1 MYGWPDVE
9 GRSRPALSHGSA
21 RRWPRSFSDHVKV
34 VATSDFVPYPGPAE
48 HLARM
53 GLPAL
58 ALLLT
63 GGLLHTQE
71 GAARL
76 GEVPQPSSSAP
87 FLQASPSA
95 RSFQLDYE
103 HNCFRKDGSPFRY
116 ISGSIH
122 YARVPRPAWRDRLLK
137 MYMSGLN
144 TVQVYVPW
152 NYHEMLPGVYDF
164 TGNRDVEAFLDLTA
178 ELGLLV
184 ILRPGPYICAEW
196 EMGGL
201 PAWLLWKPDI
211 VLRTSN
217 PGEAQHR
224 ALATMWAGMDAATSP
239 CPASAPPAY
248 LAAVDSWLHVLL
260 PKIKPR
266 LYQQGG
272 NIISVQ
278 VENEYGS
285 YYACDYGYLR
295 HLLGS
300 FRALLGSEVLLF
312 TTDSTGAEELR
323 CGTLQGLYAT
333 VDFGPG
339 VPMGEEE
346 EEEREDM
353 VPSLSCSNLPL
364 STSTGSNVTEAFG
377 AQRHVEPK
385 GPLVNSEY
393 YTGWLDYWGEAHA
406 STSAA
411 WVARGL
417 EDMLQLGA
425 SINMQV
431 VSWQTALPPREWASP
446 LAFIPQGSGQQ
457 ELWVLQGRGSAWYMF
472 HGGTNFAYWSGAD
485 YKDQYKPV
493 TTSYDYDAPLSEAG
507 DPTEKL
513 FAIRTVISKPLPVGP
528 MPPATPKYAYGS
540 VALQKVSAYR
550 EGCTAPAWHCSTDQ
564 HSSLSLQYADLLDV
578 LDVLCPSGPIQSQ
591 FPLTFEALKQ
601 AYGFMVYRTELP
613 WDVPDP
619 ATLGAPPHSICDR
632 GYVMLQ
638 KEYQGTL
645 ERDGQTTL
653 HVMGRAGDILDLLL
667 ENMGRISFGANTSD
681 FKGLLGNLSLNSRPL
696 SNWLIYPLAIDTA
709 VQHGWPQAALP
720 KSSSGGRVGPA
731 FYTGTFETPGIAW
744 DTFVKFP
751 GWSKGL
757 LWINGF
763 NLGRYWTRRG
773 PQQTLFVPGSVLH
786 VGRPNNI
793 TVLEL
798 EEAPPTPLLLFL
810 DQPLYNRTLGCS
822 TT

>member
-1 MYGWPDVE
+1 
-9 GRSRPALSHGSA
+9 
-21 RRWPRSFSDHVKV
+21 
-34 VATSDFVPYPGPAE
+34 
-48 HLARM
+48 
-53 GLPAL
+53 
-58 ALLLT
+58 
-63 GGLLHTQE
+63 
-71 GAARL
+71 AA
-76 GEVPQPSSSAP
+76 
-87 FLQASPSA
+87 PSA
-95 RSFQLDYE
+95 RSFRLDYE
-103 HNCFRKDGSPFRY
+103 HNCFLKDGVPFRY

-137 MYMSGLN
+137 MYMSGLSA
-144 TVQVYVPW
+144 VQVYIPW
-152 NYHEMLPGVYDF
+152 NYHETLPGVYDF

-211 VLRTSN
+211 ILRTS
-217 PGEAQHR
+217 
-224 ALATMWAGMDAATSP
+224 D
-239 CPASAPPAY
+239 PAY

-266 LYQQGG
+266 LYQHGG

-285 YYACDYGYLR
+285 YYACDHGYLR

-312 TTDSTGAEELR
+312 TTDSTQAEELR

-339 VPMGEEE
+339 
-346 EEEREDM
+346 
-353 VPSLSCSNLPL
+353 
-364 STSTGSNVTEAFG
+364 SNVTEAFG
-377 AQRHVEPK
+377 AQRRVEPK

-406 STSAA
+406 RTSAA

-425 SINMQV
+425 SINMQRLFLQLTSL
-431 VSWQTALPPREWASP
+431 SWP
-446 LAFIPQGSGQQ
+446 
-457 ELWVLQGRGSAWYMF
+457 
-472 HGGTNFAYWSGAD
+472 GAD

-513 FAIRTVISKPLPVGP
+513 FAIRTVISKFQPLPVGP
-528 MPPATPKYAYGS
+528 MPPASPKYAYGW
-540 VALQKVSAYR
+540 VALRKVSACP
-550 EGCTAPAWHCSTDQ
+550 EGCTAPAQHCSTCQ
-564 HSSLSLQYADLLDV
+564 HPFLSWQYADLLDV

-601 AYGFMVYRTELP
+601 AHGFVVYHTRLP
-613 WDVPDP
+613 WDIPDP
-619 ATLGAPPHSICDR
+619 ATLAAPPHSICDR

-638 KEYQGTL
+638 KKYQGTL
-645 ERDGQTTL
+645 DRDGQTTL
-653 HVMGRAGDILDLLL
+653 NVTGRAGDTLDMLL

-681 FKGLLGNLSLNSRPL
+681 FKGLLGNLSLNSKPL

-709 VQHGWPQAALP
+709 VQQGWPHAALP
-720 KSSSGGRVGPA
+720 ESSSGGRVGPA
-731 FYTGTFETPGIAW
+731 FYTGTFETPGFAW

-798 EEAPPTPLLLFL
+798 EGAPPTPLLLFL
-810 DQPLYNRTLGCS
+810 DRPLYNRTLGRS
-822 TT
+822 TLATK

>member
-1 MYGWPDVE
+1 M
-9 GRSRPALSHGSA
+9 A
-21 RRWPRSFSDHVKV
+21 
-34 VATSDFVPYPGPAE
+34 
-48 HLARM
+48 
-53 GLPAL
+53 LPAL
-58 ALLLT
+58 GLLLAA
-63 GGLLHTQE
+63 GLLHT
-71 GAARL
+71 
-76 GEVPQPSSSAP
+76 
-87 FLQASPSA
+87 QASPSA

-103 HNCFRKDGSPFRY
+103 HNCFLKDGAPFRY

-137 MYMSGLN
+137 MYMSGLSA
-144 TVQVYVPW
+144 VQVYVPW
-152 NYHEMLPGVYDF
+152 NYHETLPGVYDF

-211 VLRTSN
+211 ILRTSN
-217 PGEAQHR
+217 
-224 ALATMWAGMDAATSP
+224 
-239 CPASAPPAY
+239 PAY

-266 LYQQGG
+266 LYHQGG

-285 YYACDYGYLR
+285 YYACDHGYLR

-312 TTDSTGAEELR
+312 TTDSTGAQELR

-339 VPMGEEE
+339 
-346 EEEREDM
+346 
-353 VPSLSCSNLPL
+353 
-364 STSTGSNVTEAFG
+364 SNVTEAFG
-377 AQRHVEPK
+377 AQRRVEPR

-425 SINMQV
+425 SINM
-431 VSWQTALPPREWASP
+431 
-446 LAFIPQGSGQQ
+446 
-457 ELWVLQGRGSAWYMF
+457 YMF

-485 YKDQYKPV
+485 YKGQYKPV

-513 FAIRTVISKPLPVGP
+513 FAIRTVISKFQPLPVGP
-528 MPPATPKYAYGS
+528 MPPATPKYAYGW
-540 VALQKVSAYR
+540 VALRKVSAHPDGR
-550 EGCTAPAWHCSTDQ
+550 TAPAWRCSPAQ
-564 HSSLSLQYADLLDV
+564 HPSLSLKYADLLDV

-601 AYGFMVYRTELP
+601 VHGFVVYHTQLP

-653 HVMGRAGDILDLLL
+653 HVTGRAGDSLDILM

-709 VQHGWPQAALP
+709 VQQGWPHTALP

-763 NLGRYWTRRG
+763 NLGRFWSCRG

-786 VGRPNNI
+786 AGRPNNI

-798 EEAPPTPLLLFL
+798 EGAPPTPLLLFL

-822 TT
+822 TMAME

>member
-1 MYGWPDVE
+1 MGFAGADAQPARRGGSEPPTPFPW
-9 GRSRPALSHGSA
+9 SRPSCSSCLHLGTGRRKRSALTKILLGSH
-21 RRWPRSFSDHVKV
+21 D
-34 VATSDFVPYPGPAE
+34 
-48 HLARM
+48 
-53 GLPAL
+53 
-58 ALLLT
+58 
-63 GGLLHTQE
+63 GGGH
-71 GAARL
+71 
-76 GEVPQPSSSAP
+76 
-87 FLQASPSA
+87 ASPSA

-103 HNCFRKDGSPFRY
+103 HNCFRKDGAPFRY

-137 MYMSGLN
+137 MYLSGLS

-152 NYHEMLPGVYDF
+152 NYHETLPGVYDF

-196 EMGGL
+196 EMAGCR
-201 PAWLLWKPDI
+201 PAG
-211 VLRTSN
+211 V
-217 PGEAQHR
+217 
-224 ALATMWAGMDAATSP
+224 DAAASP
-239 CPASAPPAY
+239 CPASVPPAY

-260 PKIKPR
+260 PKIRPR

-312 TTDSTGAEELR
+312 TTDSAGAQELR

-339 VPMGEEE
+339 
-346 EEEREDM
+346 
-353 VPSLSCSNLPL
+353 
-364 STSTGSNVTEAFG
+364 SNVTEAFG
-377 AQRHVEPK
+377 ALRRVEPK

-425 SINMQV
+425 SINM
-431 VSWQTALPPREWASP
+431 
-446 LAFIPQGSGQQ
+446 
-457 ELWVLQGRGSAWYMF
+457 YMF

-513 FAIRTVISKPLPVGP
+513 FAIRTVISKFQPLPVGP
-528 MPPATPKYAYGS
+528 MPPATPKYAYGW
-540 VALQKVSAYR
+540 VALRK
-550 EGCTAPAWHCSTDQ
+550 
-564 HSSLSLQYADLLDV
+564 YADLLDV

-601 AYGFMVYRTELP
+601 AYGFMVYHTQLP

-653 HVMGRAGDILDLLL
+653 HVTGRGGDTLDILL

-696 SNWLIYPLAIDTA
+696 SNWQIYPLAIDTA
-709 VQHGWPQAALP
+709 VQQGWPQAALP
-720 KSSSGGRVGPA
+720 KSSSAGRVGPA

-763 NLGRYWTRRG
+763 NLGRYWSRRG

-798 EEAPPTPLLLFL
+798 EEAPPSPLLLFL
-810 DQPLYNRTLGCS
+810 DQPLYNRTLGRS
-822 TT
+822 TMATE

>member
-1 MYGWPDVE
+1 MVP
-9 GRSRPALSHGSA
+9 PQLSCCSSCLHLESGASSA
-21 RRWPRSFSDHVKV
+21 ERWPRSFSDHVMV
-34 VATSDFVPYPGPAE
+34 VSTSTFVPCPGPAE
-48 HLARM
+48 HSARM

-58 ALLLT
+58 ALLLAV
-63 GGLLHTQE
+63 GLQHT
-71 GAARL
+71 
-76 GEVPQPSSSAP
+76 
-87 FLQASPSA
+87 QASPSA
-95 RSFQLDYE
+95 RSFQLDYK
-103 HNCFRKDGSPFRY
+103 HNCFRKDGVPFRY

-137 MYMSGLN
+137 MYMSGLSA
-144 TVQVYVPW
+144 VQVYVPW

-164 TGNRDVEAFLDLTA
+164 AGNRDVEAFLDLTA

-201 PAWLLWKPDI
+201 PAWLLWKPNI
-211 VLRTSN
+211 ILRSS
-217 PGEAQHR
+217 
-224 ALATMWAGMDAATSP
+224 D
-239 CPASAPPAY
+239 PAY

-266 LYQQGG
+266 LYQHGG

-333 VDFGPG
+333 IDFGP
-339 VPMGEEE
+339 
-346 EEEREDM
+346 
-353 VPSLSCSNLPL
+353 
-364 STSTGSNVTEAFG
+364 GSNVTEAFD
-377 AQRHVEPK
+377 AQRRVEPK

-406 STSAA
+406 SISTA
-411 WVARGL
+411 WVAQGL

-425 SINMQV
+425 SINM
-431 VSWQTALPPREWASP
+431 
-446 LAFIPQGSGQQ
+446 
-457 ELWVLQGRGSAWYMF
+457 YMF

-513 FAIRTVISKPLPVGP
+513 FAIRTVISKFQPLPVGP
-528 MPPATPKYAYGS
+528 MPPATPKYAYGR
-540 VALQKVSAYR
+540 VALQK
-550 EGCTAPAWHCSTDQ
+550 
-564 HSSLSLQYADLLDV
+564 YADLLDV

-591 FPLTFEALKQ
+591 FPLTFEAIKQ
-601 AYGFMVYRTELP
+601 AHGFVVYHTQLP
-613 WDVPDP
+613 RDIPDP
-619 ATLGAPPHSICDR
+619 AILAAPPHSICDR

-645 ERDGQTTL
+645 ERDRQITL
-653 HVMGRAGDILDLLL
+653 SVTGRAGDTLDVLL
-667 ENMGRISFGANTSD
+667 ENMGRISFGANVSD
-681 FKGLLGNLSLNSRPL
+681 FKGLLENISLDSDPL

-709 VQHGWPQAALP
+709 VQQGWPQAAMP
-720 KSSSGGRVGPA
+720 KSSSRGRAGPA

-751 GWSKGL
+751 GWSKGQ

-763 NLGRYWTRRG
+763 NLGRYWTSRG

-786 VGRPNNI
+786 VGCSNNI

-798 EEAPPTPLLLFL
+798 EGAPLTPLLLFL
-810 DQPLYNRTLGCS
+810 DQPLFNRTLGHS
-822 TT
+822 TLATE

>member
-1 MYGWPDVE
+1 M
-9 GRSRPALSHGSA
+9 
-21 RRWPRSFSDHVKV
+21 V
-34 VATSDFVPYPGPAE
+34 VSTSPFVPYPGLAE
-48 HLARM
+48 LPARM

-58 ALLLT
+58 ALLLAS
-63 GGLLHTQE
+63 GLLHTQ
-71 GAARL
+71 A
-76 GEVPQPSSSAP
+76 SSP
-87 FLQASPSA
+87 A

-103 HNCFRKDGSPFRY
+103 ENCFRKDGAPFRY

-137 MYMSGLN
+137 MYMSGLSA
-144 TVQVYVPW
+144 VQVYVPW
-152 NYHEMLPGVYDF
+152 NYHEPLPGVYDF
-164 TGNRDVEAFLDLTA
+164 AGDRDVEAFLDLTA

-211 VLRTSN
+211 VLRSSD
-217 PGEAQHR
+217 P
-224 ALATMWAGMDAATSP
+224 D
-239 CPASAPPAY
+239 Y

-266 LYQQGG
+266 LYQHGG

-312 TTDSTGAEELR
+312 TTDSIQAEELR

-333 VDFGPG
+333 IDFGP
-339 VPMGEEE
+339 
-346 EEEREDM
+346 D
-353 VPSLSCSNLPL
+353 
-364 STSTGSNVTEAFG
+364 SNVTEAFG
-377 AQRHVEPK
+377 AQRRVEPR

-406 STSAA
+406 STSSAS
-411 WVARGL
+411 VARGL

-425 SINMQV
+425 NVNM
-431 VSWQTALPPREWASP
+431 AWAG
-446 LAFIPQGSGQQ
+446 LGLWLQQGGSGAWRAPTGSVEVVT
-457 ELWVLQGRGSAWYMF
+457 ELFGVSCRYMF
-472 HGGTNFAYWSGAD
+472 HGGTNFVYWSGAD
-485 YKDQYKPV
+485 FKDQYKPV

-513 FAIRTVISKPLPVGP
+513 FAIRTVISKFQSLPVGP
-528 MPPATPKYAYGS
+528 MPPATLKYAYGW
-540 VALQKVSAYR
+540 VALRK
-550 EGCTAPAWHCSTDQ
+550 
-564 HSSLSLQYADLLDV
+564 YADLLDL

-591 FPLTFEALKQ
+591 FPLTFEAIKQ
-601 AYGFMVYRTELP
+601 AHGFVLYRTQLP
-613 WDVPDP
+613 WDVLDP
-619 ATLGAPPHSICDR
+619 AVLGTPPHHVCDR

-638 KEYQGTL
+638 KEYRGTL

-653 HVMGRAGDILDLLL
+653 CVTGRAGETLDVLL
-667 ENMGRISFGANTSD
+667 ENMGRISFGANVSD
-681 FKGLLGNLSLNSRPL
+681 FKGFLGNLSLDSSPL

-709 VQHGWPQAALP
+709 VQQGWPHTAPPQ
-720 KSSSGGRVGPA
+720 SSSGGRAGPA

-751 GWSKGL
+751 GWSKGQ

-763 NLGRYWTRRG
+763 NLGRYWPRRG

-798 EEAPPTPLLLFL
+798 EGAPSTPLLLFL
-810 DQPLYNRTLGCS
+810 DRPLFNRTLSHG
-822 TT
+822 TAATE

>member
-1 MYGWPDVE
+1 M
-9 GRSRPALSHGSA
+9 
-21 RRWPRSFSDHVKV
+21 V
-34 VATSDFVPYPGPAE
+34 VATSSFVPYPGPAE
-48 HLARM
+48 RLARK
-53 GLPAL
+53 GLQAL
-58 ALLLT
+58 ALLLAA
-63 GGLLHTQE
+63 GLLHT
-71 GAARL
+71 
-76 GEVPQPSSSAP
+76 
-87 FLQASPSA
+87 QASPSA

-103 HNCFRKDGSPFRY
+103 HNCFRKDGAPFRY

-137 MYMSGLN
+137 MYLSGLS

-152 NYHEMLPGVYDF
+152 NYHETLPGVYDF

-196 EMGGL
+196 EMAGCR
-201 PAWLLWKPDI
+201 PAG
-211 VLRTSN
+211 V
-217 PGEAQHR
+217 
-224 ALATMWAGMDAATSP
+224 DAAASP
-239 CPASAPPAY
+239 CPASVPPAY

-260 PKIKPR
+260 PKIRPR

-312 TTDSTGAEELR
+312 TTDSAGAQELR

-339 VPMGEEE
+339 
-346 EEEREDM
+346 
-353 VPSLSCSNLPL
+353 
-364 STSTGSNVTEAFG
+364 SNVTEAFG
-377 AQRHVEPK
+377 ALRRVEPK

-425 SINMQV
+425 SINM
-431 VSWQTALPPREWASP
+431 
-446 LAFIPQGSGQQ
+446 
-457 ELWVLQGRGSAWYMF
+457 YMF

-513 FAIRTVISKPLPVGP
+513 FAIRTVISKFQPLPVGP
-528 MPPATPKYAYGS
+528 MPPATPKYAYGW
-540 VALQKVSAYR
+540 VALRK
-550 EGCTAPAWHCSTDQ
+550 
-564 HSSLSLQYADLLDV
+564 YADLLDV

-601 AYGFMVYRTELP
+601 AYGFMVYHTQLP

-653 HVMGRAGDILDLLL
+653 HVTGRGGDTLDILL

-696 SNWLIYPLAIDTA
+696 SNWQIYPLAIDTA
-709 VQHGWPQAALP
+709 VQQGWPQAALP
-720 KSSSGGRVGPA
+720 KSSSAGRVGPA

-763 NLGRYWTRRG
+763 NLGRYWSRRG

-798 EEAPPTPLLLFL
+798 EEAPPSPLLLFL
-810 DQPLYNRTLGCS
+810 DQPLYNRTLGRS
-822 TT
+822 TMATDSGCRKEDSWS

>member
-1 MYGWPDVE
+1 
-9 GRSRPALSHGSA
+9 
-21 RRWPRSFSDHVKV
+21 
-34 VATSDFVPYPGPAE
+34 
-48 HLARM
+48 M

-58 ALLLT
+58 ALLLA
-63 GGLLHTQE
+63 GGLLHT
-71 GAARL
+71 
-76 GEVPQPSSSAP
+76 
-87 FLQASPSA
+87 QASPSA

-103 HNCFRKDGSPFRY
+103 HNCFRKDGASFRY

-122 YARVPRPAWRDRLLK
+122 YARVPRSAWRDRLLK
-137 MYMSGLN
+137 MYMSGLS

-152 NYHEMLPGVYDF
+152 NYHETLPGVYDF

-217 PGEAQHR
+217 P
-224 ALATMWAGMDAATSP
+224 
-239 CPASAPPAY
+239 AY
-248 LAAVDSWLHVLL
+248 LAAVDSWLHILL

-300 FRALLGSEVLLF
+300 FRAVLGSEVLLF

-323 CGTLQGLYAT
+323 CGTLQGFYAT

-339 VPMGEEE
+339 
-346 EEEREDM
+346 
-353 VPSLSCSNLPL
+353 
-364 STSTGSNVTEAFG
+364 SNVTEAFD
-377 AQRHVEPK
+377 AQRRVEPK

-411 WVARGL
+411 DQASRERGCWREGAVYGEPL
-417 EDMLQLGA
+417 LG
-425 SINMQV
+425 
-431 VSWQTALPPREWASP
+431 L
-446 LAFIPQGSGQQ
+446 FSG
-457 ELWVLQGRGSAWYMF
+457 VYHRYMF

-540 VALQKVSAYR
+540 VALQK
-550 EGCTAPAWHCSTDQ
+550 
-564 HSSLSLQYADLLDV
+564 YADLLDV

-601 AYGFMVYRTELP
+601 AYGFMVYHTQLP

-619 ATLGAPPHSICDR
+619 ATLDAPPHSICDR

-653 HVMGRAGDILDLLL
+653 HVMGRAGDTLDILL

-696 SNWLIYPLAIDTA
+696 SNWLIYPLAIDAA
-709 VQHGWPQAALP
+709 VQQGWPQAALP
-720 KSSSGGRVGPA
+720 KSSTGGRVGPA

-786 VGRPNNI
+786 VGHPNNI

-810 DQPLYNRTLGCS
+810 DQPLYNRTFGFS
-822 TT
+822 TTTTE

>member
-1 MYGWPDVE
+1 MRLLVPPRVSPTTPGGTGNWWCAACTPGWVGFE
-9 GRSRPALSHGSA
+9 GGDAQLGQAWGA
-21 RRWPRSFSDHVKV
+21 RAAHPPIPRSFPAALLFQLPALRTWRKRLALADKDHVMV
-34 VATSDFVPYPGPAE
+34 VATSPFVPHPGPTE
-48 HLARM
+48 HPVTM

-58 ALLLT
+58 AFLLVA
-63 GGLLHTQE
+63 GVLHTQ
-71 GAARL
+71 
-76 GEVPQPSSSAP
+76 
-87 FLQASPSA
+87 ASPLA

-103 HNCFRKDGSPFRY
+103 EDCFRKDGAPFRY

-122 YARVPRPAWRDRLLK
+122 YARVPRLAWRDRLLK
-137 MYMSGLN
+137 MYMSGLSA
-144 TVQVYVPW
+144 VQVYVPW
-152 NYHEMLPGVYDF
+152 NYHEPLPGLYDF
-164 TGNRDVEAFLDLTA
+164 AGDRDVEAFLDLTA

-211 VLRTSN
+211 VLRSS
-217 PGEAQHR
+217 
-224 ALATMWAGMDAATSP
+224 D
-239 CPASAPPAY
+239 PAY

-266 LYQQGG
+266 LYHHGG

-285 YYACDYGYLR
+285 YYACDHGYLQ

-300 FRALLGSEVLLF
+300 FRALLGSEVVLF
-312 TTDSTGAEELR
+312 TTDSTRAEELR

-333 VDFGPG
+333 IDFGP
-339 VPMGEEE
+339 
-346 EEEREDM
+346 
-353 VPSLSCSNLPL
+353 
-364 STSTGSNVTEAFG
+364 GSNVTEAFG
-377 AQRHVEPK
+377 AQRQVEPK

-406 STSAA
+406 STSSAQ
-411 WVARGL
+411 VAQGL

-425 SINMQV
+425 SVNM
-431 VSWQTALPPREWASP
+431 
-446 LAFIPQGSGQQ
+446 
-457 ELWVLQGRGSAWYMF
+457 YMF

-485 YKDQYKPV
+485 FKDQYKPV

-513 FAIRTVISKPLPVGP
+513 FAIRTIISKFQPLPVGP
-528 MPPATPKYAYGS
+528 MPPATPKYAYGW
-540 VALQKVSAYR
+540 VALRK
-550 EGCTAPAWHCSTDQ
+550 
-564 HSSLSLQYADLLDV
+564 YANLLDV

-591 FPLTFEALKQ
+591 FPLTFEAIKQ
-601 AYGFMVYRTELP
+601 AHGFVVYRTQLP
-613 WDVPDP
+613 RDVLDP
-619 ATLGAPPHSICDR
+619 ATLEAHPHSVCDR

-638 KEYQGTL
+638 K
-645 ERDGQTTL
+645 
-653 HVMGRAGDILDLLL
+653 
-667 ENMGRISFGANTSD
+667 
-681 FKGLLGNLSLNSRPL
+681 GLLGNLSLDSSPL

-709 VQHGWPQAALP
+709 IWEGWPHAALP
-720 KSSSGGRVGPA
+720 KSSWGGRAGPA

-751 GWSKGL
+751 GWSKGQ

-763 NLGRYWTRRG
+763 NLGRYWPRCG

-798 EEAPPTPLLLFL
+798 EGAPATPLLLFL
-810 DQPLYNRTLGCS
+810 DRPLFNRTLSCS
-822 TT
+822 TMATE

>member
-1 MYGWPDVE
+1 A
-9 GRSRPALSHGSA
+9 S
-21 RRWPRSFSDHVKV
+21 
-34 VATSDFVPYPGPAE
+34 
-48 HLARM
+48 M

-58 ALLLT
+58 ALLLAA
-63 GGLLHTQE
+63 GLLHT
-71 GAARL
+71 
-76 GEVPQPSSSAP
+76 
-87 FLQASPSA
+87 QASPSA

-103 HNCFRKDGSPFRY
+103 HNCFRKDGAPFRY

-122 YARVPRPAWRDRLLK
+122 YSRVPRPAWRDRLLK
-137 MYMSGLN
+137 MYMSGLS
-144 TVQVYVPW
+144 TVQVYIPW
-152 NYHEMLPGVYDF
+152 NYHEALPGVYDF
-164 TGNRDVEAFLDLTA
+164 SGNRDVEAFLDLTA

-211 VLRTSN
+211 ILRTS
-217 PGEAQHR
+217 
-224 ALATMWAGMDAATSP
+224 S
-239 CPASAPPAY
+239 PAY
-248 LAAVDSWLHVLL
+248 LEAVDSWLHVLL

-266 LYQQGG
+266 LYHQGG

-300 FRALLGSEVLLF
+300 FRVLLGSEVLLF
-312 TTDSTGAEELR
+312 TTDSTRAEELR

-339 VPMGEEE
+339 
-346 EEEREDM
+346 
-353 VPSLSCSNLPL
+353 
-364 STSTGSNVTEAFG
+364 SNVTEAFG
-377 AQRHVEPK
+377 AQRRVEPK

-411 WVARGL
+411 WVAWGL

-431 VSWQTALPPREWASP
+431 VSWQRAQPPGE
-446 LAFIPQGSGQQ
+446 
-457 ELWVLQGRGSAWYMF
+457 YMF

-485 YKDQYKPV
+485 YKGQYKPV

-513 FAIRTVISKPLPVGP
+513 FAIRTVISKFQPVPAGP
-528 MPPATPKYAYGS
+528 MPPATPKYAYGW
-540 VALQKVSAYR
+540 VALRK
-550 EGCTAPAWHCSTDQ
+550 
-564 HSSLSLQYADLLDV
+564 YADLLDV

-601 AYGFMVYRTELP
+601 VHGFVVYHTQLP

-653 HVMGRAGDILDLLL
+653 HVTGRAGDTLDILM

-696 SNWLIYPLAIDTA
+696 SNWLIYPLTIDTA
-709 VQHGWPQAALP
+709 IQHGWPHTALP

-731 FYTGTFETPGIAW
+731 FYTGTFVTPGIAW

-763 NLGRYWTRRG
+763 NLGRYWTCRG

-786 VGRPNNI
+786 AGRPNNI

-798 EEAPPTPLLLFL
+798 EGAPPTPLLHFL
-810 DQPLYNRTLGCS
+810 DGPLYNRTL
-822 TT
+822 

>member
-1 MYGWPDVE
+1 MRLA
-9 GRSRPALSHGSA
+9 GRGGPEPPTPFPWSRPGCSSCP
-21 RRWPRSFSDHVKV
+21 RWPRAFPDHVMV
-34 VATSDFVPYPGPAE
+34 VATSSPVPHPGPAE
-48 HLARM
+48 RPAGM
-53 GLPAL
+53 ALPAL
-58 ALLLT
+58 ALLLAA
-63 GGLLHTQE
+63 GLLPT
-71 GAARL
+71 
-76 GEVPQPSSSAP
+76 
-87 FLQASPSA
+87 QASPLA

-103 HNCFRKDGSPFRY
+103 HNCFRKDGAPFRY

-137 MYMSGLN
+137 MYMSGLS

-152 NYHEMLPGVYDF
+152 NYHETLPGVYDF

-211 VLRTSN
+211 ILRTSD
-217 PGEAQHR
+217 PV
-224 ALATMWAGMDAATSP
+224 
-239 CPASAPPAY
+239 Y

-266 LYQQGG
+266 LYHQGG

-285 YYACDYGYLR
+285 YYACDSGYLR

-312 TTDSTGAEELR
+312 TTDSTRAEELR

-339 VPMGEEE
+339 
-346 EEEREDM
+346 
-353 VPSLSCSNLPL
+353 
-364 STSTGSNVTEAFG
+364 SNVTEAFG
-377 AQRHVEPK
+377 AQRRVEPK

-417 EDMLQLGA
+417 EDMLQMGA
-425 SINMQV
+425 SINM
-431 VSWQTALPPREWASP
+431 
-446 LAFIPQGSGQQ
+446 
-457 ELWVLQGRGSAWYMF
+457 YMF

-513 FAIRTVISKPLPVGP
+513 FAIRTVISKFQPLPVGP
-528 MPPATPKYAYGS
+528 MPPATPKYAYGW
-540 VALQKVSAYR
+540 VALRK
-550 EGCTAPAWHCSTDQ
+550 
-564 HSSLSLQYADLLDV
+564 YADLLDV

-591 FPLTFEALKQ
+591 FPLTFESLKQ
-601 AYGFMVYRTELP
+601 VHGFVVYHTQLP

-619 ATLGAPPHSICDR
+619 ATLDAPPHSICDR

-645 ERDGQTTL
+645 ERDGQTPL
-653 HVMGRAGDILDLLL
+653 HITGRAGDTLDILV

-709 VQHGWPQAALP
+709 VQQGWPHAALP
-720 KSSSGGRVGPA
+720 KSSSEGQVGPA

-763 NLGRYWTRRG
+763 NLGRYWTCRG

-786 VGRPNNI
+786 AGRPNNI

-798 EEAPPTPLLLFL
+798 EGAPPAPLLLFL
-810 DQPLYNRTLGCS
+810 DRPLYNRTLGCS
-822 TT
+822 TTATE

>member
-1 MYGWPDVE
+1 E
-9 GRSRPALSHGSA
+9 A
-21 RRWPRSFSDHVKV
+21 
-34 VATSDFVPYPGPAE
+34 
-48 HLARM
+48 
-53 GLPAL
+53 
-58 ALLLT
+58 
-63 GGLLHTQE
+63 QE
-71 GAARL
+71 GAAGL
-76 GEVPQPSSSAP
+76 GEVLKASSSSLY
-87 FLQASPSA
+87 LQASPLT

-103 HNCFRKDGSPFRY
+103 HNCFRKDGAPFRY

-137 MYMSGLN
+137 MYMSGLS

-152 NYHEMLPGVYDF
+152 NYHETLPGVYDF

-211 VLRTSN
+211 ILRTS
-217 PGEAQHR
+217 
-224 ALATMWAGMDAATSP
+224 D
-239 CPASAPPAY
+239 PAY

-260 PKIKPR
+260 PKIKPH
-266 LYQQGG
+266 LYHQGG

-285 YYACDYGYLR
+285 YYACDSGYLR

-312 TTDSTGAEELR
+312 TTDSTRAEELR

-333 VDFGPG
+333 IDFGP
-339 VPMGEEE
+339 
-346 EEEREDM
+346 
-353 VPSLSCSNLPL
+353 
-364 STSTGSNVTEAFG
+364 GSNVTEAFG
-377 AQRHVEPK
+377 AQRRVEPK

-431 VSWQTALPPREWASP
+431 VSWQRAQPPGEWAS
-446 LAFIPQGSGQQ
+446 
-457 ELWVLQGRGSAWYMF
+457 R
-472 HGGTNFAYWSGAD
+472 AD
-485 YKDQYKPV
+485 YKGQYKPV

-513 FAIRTVISKPLPVGP
+513 LAIRTVISKFQPLPVGP
-528 MPPATPKYAYGS
+528 MPPATPKYAYGW
-540 VALQKVSAYR
+540 VALRKVSAYP
-550 EGCTAPAWHCSTDQ
+550 EGCTVPSWHCSTAQ
-564 HSSLSLQYADLLDV
+564 HPSLSLQYADLLDV

-601 AYGFMVYRTELP
+601 VHGFVLYHTQLP

-619 ATLGAPPHSICDR
+619 AMLGAPPHSICDR

-653 HVMGRAGDILDLLL
+653 HVTGRAGDTLDILM

-709 VQHGWPQAALP
+709 VQQGWSHAALP
-720 KSSSGGRVGPA
+720 KSSSEGQVGPA

-763 NLGRYWTRRG
+763 NLGRYWTCRG

-786 VGRPNNI
+786 AGRPNNI

-798 EEAPPTPLLLFL
+798 EGAPPTPLLLFL
-810 DQPLYNRTLGCS
+810 DRPLYNRTLGCS
-822 TT
+822 TTATE

>member
-1 MYGWPDVE
+1 
-9 GRSRPALSHGSA
+9 
-21 RRWPRSFSDHVKV
+21 
-34 VATSDFVPYPGPAE
+34 
-48 HLARM
+48 
-53 GLPAL
+53 
-58 ALLLT
+58 
-63 GGLLHTQE
+63 
-71 GAARL
+71 
-76 GEVPQPSSSAP
+76 
-87 FLQASPSA
+87 QASPSA

-103 HNCFRKDGSPFRY
+103 HNCFRKDGAPFRY

-137 MYMSGLN
+137 MYMSGLSA
-144 TVQVYVPW
+144 VQVYVPW
-152 NYHEMLPGVYDF
+152 NYHETLPGVYDF
-164 TGNRDVEAFLDLTA
+164 TGNRDVETFLDLTA

-201 PAWLLWKPDI
+201 PAWLLWKSDI
-211 VLRTSN
+211 TLRTS
-217 PGEAQHR
+217 
-224 ALATMWAGMDAATSP
+224 D
-239 CPASAPPAY
+239 PAY
-248 LAAVDSWLHVLL
+248 LAAVDSWLHILL
-260 PKIKPR
+260 PKIKPY
-266 LYQQGG
+266 LYQHGG

-285 YYACDYGYLR
+285 YYACDRGYLR

-312 TTDSTGAEELR
+312 TTDSTRAEELR

-339 VPMGEEE
+339 
-346 EEEREDM
+346 
-353 VPSLSCSNLPL
+353 
-364 STSTGSNVTEAFG
+364 SNVTEAFG
-377 AQRHVEPK
+377 AQRRVEPK

-417 EDMLQLGA
+417 EDMLQMGA

-431 VSWQTALPPREWASP
+431 VSWQRAQPAGE
-446 LAFIPQGSGQQ
+446 
-457 ELWVLQGRGSAWYMF
+457 YMF

-513 FAIRTVISKPLPVGP
+513 FAIRMVISKFQPLPVGP
-528 MPPATPKYAYGS
+528 MPPATPKYAYGR
-540 VALQKVSAYR
+540 VALRK
-550 EGCTAPAWHCSTDQ
+550 
-564 HSSLSLQYADLLDV
+564 YADLLDV

-601 AYGFMVYRTELP
+601 AHGFVVYHTQLP
-613 WDVPDP
+613 QDVLDP
-619 ATLGAPPHSICDR
+619 ATLAAPPHSICDR

-653 HVMGRAGDILDLLL
+653 RVTGRAGDSLDMLL

-696 SNWLIYPLAIDTA
+696 SNWLIYPLAIDTT
-709 VQHGWPQAALP
+709 VQQGWPHTALP
-720 KSSSGGRVGPA
+720 ASSSGGRVGPA

-763 NLGRYWTRRG
+763 NLGRYWTSRG

-786 VGRPNNI
+786 LGRPNNI

-810 DQPLYNRTLGCS
+810 DQPLYNRTLGPS
-822 TT
+822 T

>member
-1 MYGWPDVE
+1 
-9 GRSRPALSHGSA
+9 
-21 RRWPRSFSDHVKV
+21 
-34 VATSDFVPYPGPAE
+34 
-48 HLARM
+48 M

-58 ALLLT
+58 ALLLAA
-63 GGLLHTQE
+63 GLLHTQDSLAPTSGEGFSKNQPHHCLSQEAQE
-71 GAARL
+71 GAAGL
-76 GEVPQPSSSAP
+76 GEVLKASSSSLY
-87 FLQASPSA
+87 LQASPLA

-103 HNCFRKDGSPFRY
+103 HNCFRKDGAPFRY

-137 MYMSGLN
+137 MYMSGLS

-152 NYHEMLPGVYDF
+152 NYHETLPGVYDF

-211 VLRTSN
+211 ILRTSD
-217 PGEAQHR
+217 PV
-224 ALATMWAGMDAATSP
+224 
-239 CPASAPPAY
+239 Y

-266 LYQQGG
+266 LYHQGG
-272 NIISVQ
+272 NVISVQ

-285 YYACDYGYLR
+285 YYACDSGYLR

-312 TTDSTGAEELR
+312 TTDSTRAEELR

-339 VPMGEEE
+339 
-346 EEEREDM
+346 
-353 VPSLSCSNLPL
+353 
-364 STSTGSNVTEAFG
+364 SNVTEAFG
-377 AQRHVEPK
+377 AQRRVEPK

-425 SINMQV
+425 NINM
-431 VSWQTALPPREWASP
+431 
-446 LAFIPQGSGQQ
+446 
-457 ELWVLQGRGSAWYMF
+457 YMF

-485 YKDQYKPV
+485 YKGQYKPV

-528 MPPATPKYAYGS
+528 MPPATPKYAYGW
-540 VALQKVSAYR
+540 VALRK
-550 EGCTAPAWHCSTDQ
+550 H
-564 HSSLSLQYADLLDV
+564 ADLLDV

-601 AYGFMVYRTELP
+601 VHGFVLYHTQLP

-645 ERDGQTTL
+645 ERDGQTPL
-653 HVMGRAGDILDLLL
+653 HVTGRAGDTLDILM
-667 ENMGRISFGANTSD
+667 ENMGRISFGANASD

-709 VQHGWPQAALP
+709 VQQGWPHAALP
-720 KSSSGGRVGPA
+720 KSSSEGQVGPA

-763 NLGRYWTRRG
+763 NLGRYWTCRG

-786 VGRPNNI
+786 AGRPNNI

-798 EEAPPTPLLLFL
+798 EGAPPTPLLLFL
-810 DQPLYNRTLGCS
+810 DRPLYNRTLGCS
-822 TT
+822 TTATD

>member
-1 MYGWPDVE
+1 
-9 GRSRPALSHGSA
+9 
-21 RRWPRSFSDHVKV
+21 
-34 VATSDFVPYPGPAE
+34 
-48 HLARM
+48 M

-58 ALLLT
+58 GLLLAA
-63 GGLLHTQE
+63 GLLHT
-71 GAARL
+71 
-76 GEVPQPSSSAP
+76 
-87 FLQASPSA
+87 QASPSA

-103 HNCFRKDGSPFRY
+103 HNCFRKDGAPFRY

-122 YARVPRPAWRDRLLK
+122 YARIPRPAWRDRLLK
-137 MYMSGLN
+137 MYMSGLSA
-144 TVQVYVPW
+144 VQVYIPW
-152 NYHEMLPGVYDF
+152 NYHETLPGVYDF

-211 VLRTSN
+211 ILRTSN
-217 PGEAQHR
+217 
-224 ALATMWAGMDAATSP
+224 
-239 CPASAPPAY
+239 PAY

-266 LYQQGG
+266 LYHQGG

-285 YYACDYGYLR
+285 YYACDHGYLR

-312 TTDSTGAEELR
+312 TTDSTGAQELR

-339 VPMGEEE
+339 
-346 EEEREDM
+346 
-353 VPSLSCSNLPL
+353 
-364 STSTGSNVTEAFG
+364 SNVTEAFG
-377 AQRHVEPK
+377 AQRRVEPR

-425 SINMQV
+425 STNMQV
-431 VSWQTALPPREWASP
+431 VTRQRAQPP
-446 LAFIPQGSGQQ
+446 GQ
-457 ELWVLQGRGSAWYMF
+457 YMF

-485 YKDQYKPV
+485 YKGQYKPV

-513 FAIRTVISKPLPVGP
+513 FAIRTVISKFQPLPAGP
-528 MPPATPKYAYGS
+528 MPPATPKYAYGW
-540 VALQKVSAYR
+540 VALQK
-550 EGCTAPAWHCSTDQ
+550 
-564 HSSLSLQYADLLDV
+564 YADLLDV

-601 AYGFMVYRTELP
+601 VHGFVVYHTQLP

-619 ATLGAPPHSICDR
+619 AMLGAPPHSICDR

-653 HVMGRAGDILDLLL
+653 HVTGRAGDSLDILM

-696 SNWLIYPLAIDTA
+696 SNWLIYPLAIDTT
-709 VQHGWPQAALP
+709 VQQGWPHTALP

-763 NLGRYWTRRG
+763 NLGRYWSCRG

-786 VGRPNNI
+786 AGRPNNI

-798 EEAPPTPLLLFL
+798 EGAPPTPLLLFL
-810 DQPLYNRTLGCS
+810 DHPLYNRTLGCS
-822 TT
+822 TMATE

>member
-1 MYGWPDVE
+1 P
-9 GRSRPALSHGSA
+9 
-21 RRWPRSFSDHVKV
+21 
-34 VATSDFVPYPGPAE
+34 
-48 HLARM
+48 ARM
-53 GLPAL
+53 ALPAL
-58 ALLLT
+58 ALLLAAR
-63 GGLLHTQE
+63 LLHT
-71 GAARL
+71 
-76 GEVPQPSSSAP
+76 
-87 FLQASPSA
+87 QASPSA

-103 HNCFRKDGSPFRY
+103 HNCFRKDGAPFRY

-137 MYMSGLN
+137 MYMSGLSA
-144 TVQVYVPW
+144 VQVYVPW

-211 VLRTSN
+211 TLRTS
-217 PGEAQHR
+217 
-224 ALATMWAGMDAATSP
+224 D
-239 CPASAPPAY
+239 PAY
-248 LAAVDSWLHVLL
+248 LAAVDSWLHILL
-260 PKIKPR
+260 PKIKPH
-266 LYQQGG
+266 LYQHGG

-285 YYACDYGYLR
+285 YYACDHGYLQ

-300 FRALLGSEVLLF
+300 FRALLGSKVLLF
-312 TTDSTGAEELR
+312 TTDSTRAEELR

-339 VPMGEEE
+339 
-346 EEEREDM
+346 
-353 VPSLSCSNLPL
+353 
-364 STSTGSNVTEAFG
+364 SNVTEAFG
-377 AQRHVEPK
+377 AQRRVEPK

-431 VSWQTALPPREWASP
+431 FTSLPWP
-446 LAFIPQGSGQQ
+446 
-457 ELWVLQGRGSAWYMF
+457 
-472 HGGTNFAYWSGAD
+472 GAD

-513 FAIRTVISKPLPVGP
+513 FAIRKVISKFQPLPVGP
-528 MPPATPKYAYGS
+528 MPPATPKYAYGW
-540 VALQKVSAYR
+540 VALWKVSACP
-550 EGCTAPAWHCSTDQ
+550 ESCTGPAWHCSTGR
-564 HSSLSLQYADLLDV
+564 HPSLSWQYADLLDV

-601 AYGFMVYRTELP
+601 AHGFVVYHTQLP
-613 WDVPDP
+613 WDVPHP
-619 ATLGAPPHSICDR
+619 AMLAAPPHSICDR

-638 KEYQGTL
+638 KEYRGTL

-653 HVMGRAGDILDLLL
+653 QVTGRAGDTLDMLL

-709 VQHGWPQAALP
+709 VQQGWPHDALP
-720 KSSSGGRVGPA
+720 ESSSGGRVGPA

-786 VGRPNNI
+786 AGRPNNI

-798 EEAPPTPLLLFL
+798 EGAPPTPLLLFL
-810 DQPLYNRTLGCS
+810 DQPLFNRTRGRS
-822 TT
+822 T

>member
-1 MYGWPDVE
+1 MM
-9 GRSRPALSHGSA
+9 
-21 RRWPRSFSDHVKV
+21 V
-34 VATSDFVPYPGPAE
+34 VATSNFVPCPGPAE
-48 HLARM
+48 HLARK
-53 GLPAL
+53 GLQAL
-58 ALLLT
+58 ALLLAA
-63 GGLLHTQE
+63 GLLHT
-71 GAARL
+71 
-76 GEVPQPSSSAP
+76 
-87 FLQASPSA
+87 QASPSA

-103 HNCFRKDGSPFRY
+103 HNCFRKDGAPFRY

-137 MYMSGLN
+137 MYMSGLS

-152 NYHEMLPGVYDF
+152 NYHETLPGVYDF

-201 PAWLLWKPDI
+201 PAWLLWKPDMT
-211 VLRTSN
+211 LRTS
-217 PGEAQHR
+217 
-224 ALATMWAGMDAATSP
+224 D
-239 CPASAPPAY
+239 PAY
-248 LAAVDSWLHVLL
+248 LAAVDSWLHILL
-260 PKIKPR
+260 PKIRPR

-312 TTDSTGAEELR
+312 TTDSAGARELR

-333 VDFGPG
+333 IDFGP
-339 VPMGEEE
+339 
-346 EEEREDM
+346 
-353 VPSLSCSNLPL
+353 
-364 STSTGSNVTEAFG
+364 GSNVTEAFG
-377 AQRHVEPK
+377 ALRHVEPK

-425 SINMQV
+425 SVNMQV
-431 VSWQTALPPREWASP
+431 VSWQRALPPEVWASP

-457 ELWVLQGRGSAWYMF
+457 GLYMF

-513 FAIRTVISKPLPVGP
+513 FAIRTVISKFQPLPVGP
-528 MPPATPKYAYGS
+528 MPPATPKHAYGW
-540 VALQKVSAYR
+540 VALRK
-550 EGCTAPAWHCSTDQ
+550 
-564 HSSLSLQYADLLDV
+564 YADLLDV

-601 AYGFMVYRTELP
+601 AYGFMVYHTQLP

-645 ERDGQTTL
+645 ERDRQTTL
-653 HVMGRAGDILDLLL
+653 HVTGRAGDTLDILL

-709 VQHGWPQAALP
+709 VQRGWPQAALP

-773 PQQTLFVPGSVLH
+773 PQQTLFVPGLVLH
-786 VGRPNNI
+786 DGRPNNI

-822 TT
+822 TTATE

>member
-1 MYGWPDVE
+1 
-9 GRSRPALSHGSA
+9 
-21 RRWPRSFSDHVKV
+21 
-34 VATSDFVPYPGPAE
+34 
-48 HLARM
+48 
-53 GLPAL
+53 
-58 ALLLT
+58 
-63 GGLLHTQE
+63 
-71 GAARL
+71 
-76 GEVPQPSSSAP
+76 
-87 FLQASPSA
+87 

-103 HNCFRKDGSPFRY
+103 KDCFRKDGAPFRY

-137 MYMSGLN
+137 MYMSGLSA
-144 TVQVYVPW
+144 VQVYIPW
-152 NYHEMLPGVYDF
+152 NYHEPLPGVYDF
-164 TGNRDVEAFLDLTA
+164 AGDRDMEAFLDLTA

-196 EMGGL
+196 EMVSPSLAQRGEGCRAEL
-201 PAWLLWKPDI
+201 PSL
-211 VLRTSN
+211 
-217 PGEAQHR
+217 
-224 ALATMWAGMDAATSP
+224 
-239 CPASAPPAY
+239 PPAY

-266 LYQQGG
+266 LYQYGG

-285 YYACDYGYLR
+285 YYACDYEYLR
-295 HLLGS
+295 HLLSS

-312 TTDSTGAEELR
+312 TTDSTRAEELR

-339 VPMGEEE
+339 
-346 EEEREDM
+346 
-353 VPSLSCSNLPL
+353 
-364 STSTGSNVTEAFG
+364 SNVTEAFG
-377 AQRHVEPK
+377 AQRRVEPK

-406 STSAA
+406 STSSAR
-411 WVARGL
+411 VARGL

-425 SINMQV
+425 SVNMQV
-431 VSWQTALPPREWASP
+431 VS
-446 LAFIPQGSGQQ
+446 
-457 ELWVLQGRGSAWYMF
+457 WYMF

-485 YKDQYKPV
+485 FKDRYKPV

-513 FAIRTVISKPLPVGP
+513 FAIRTVISKFQPLPVGP
-528 MPPATPKYAYGS
+528 MPPATPKYAYGW
-540 VALQKVSAYR
+540 VTLRK
-550 EGCTAPAWHCSTDQ
+550 
-564 HSSLSLQYADLLDV
+564 YANLLDV
-578 LDVLCPSGPIQSQ
+578 LDVLCPSGPIWSQ
-591 FPLTFEALKQ
+591 FPLTFEAIKQ
-601 AYGFMVYRTELP
+601 AHGFVVYRTQLP
-613 WDVPDP
+613 RDILDP
-619 ATLGAPPHSICDR
+619 AMLHTAPHSICDR

-638 KEYQGTL
+638 QEYQGTL
-645 ERDGQTTL
+645 ERDGQMAL
-653 HVMGRAGDILDLLL
+653 HVTGRAGDTLDVLL
-667 ENMGRISFGANTSD
+667 ENMGRISFGANISD
-681 FKGLLGNLSLNSRPL
+681 FKGLLGNLSLDSSPL

-709 VQHGWPQAALP
+709 IRQGWPHTALLE
-720 KSSSGGRVGPA
+720 SSSGGRVGPA

-751 GWSKGL
+751 GWSKGQ

-763 NLGRYWTRRG
+763 NLGRYWPHRG

-798 EEAPPTPLLLFL
+798 EGAP
-810 DQPLYNRTLGCS
+810 
-822 TT
+822 

>member
-1 MYGWPDVE
+1 
-9 GRSRPALSHGSA
+9 
-21 RRWPRSFSDHVKV
+21 
-34 VATSDFVPYPGPAE
+34 
-48 HLARM
+48 M

-58 ALLLT
+58 GLLLAA
-63 GGLLHTQE
+63 GLLHT
-71 GAARL
+71 
-76 GEVPQPSSSAP
+76 
-87 FLQASPSA
+87 QASPSA
-95 RSFQLDYE
+95 RSFQLDYDY
-103 HNCFRKDGSPFRY
+103 NCFRKDGAPFRY

-137 MYMSGLN
+137 MYMSGLSA
-144 TVQVYVPW
+144 VQVYVPW
-152 NYHEMLPGVYDF
+152 NYHETLPGVYDF
-164 TGNRDVEAFLDLTA
+164 TGNRDLEAFLDLTA

-211 VLRTSN
+211 ILRTSN
-217 PGEAQHR
+217 
-224 ALATMWAGMDAATSP
+224 
-239 CPASAPPAY
+239 PAY

-266 LYQQGG
+266 LYNQGG

-312 TTDSTGAEELR
+312 TTDSTRAEELR

-339 VPMGEEE
+339 
-346 EEEREDM
+346 
-353 VPSLSCSNLPL
+353 L
-364 STSTGSNVTEAFG
+364 NVTEAFG
-377 AQRHVEPK
+377 AQRRVEPK

-411 WVARGL
+411 WVAERL

-431 VSWQTALPPREWASP
+431 VR
-446 LAFIPQGSGQQ
+446 
-457 ELWVLQGRGSAWYMF
+457 YMF

-485 YKDQYKPV
+485 YKGQYKPV

-513 FAIRTVISKPLPVGP
+513 FAIRTVISKFQPLPAGP
-528 MPPATPKYAYGS
+528 MPPATPKYAYGW
-540 VALQKVSAYR
+540 VALRK
-550 EGCTAPAWHCSTDQ
+550 
-564 HSSLSLQYADLLDV
+564 YANLLDV

-601 AYGFMVYRTELP
+601 VHGFVVYHTQLP

-653 HVMGRAGDILDLLL
+653 HVTGRAGDTLDIVM
-667 ENMGRISFGANTSD
+667 ENMGRISFGANVSD

-709 VQHGWPQAALP
+709 VQQGWPHGALP

-744 DTFVKFP
+744 DTFVKLP

-763 NLGRYWTRRG
+763 NLGRYWSCRG

-786 VGRPNNI
+786 AGCPNNI

-798 EEAPPTPLLLFL
+798 EGAPPTPLLLFL
-810 DQPLYNRTLGCS
+810 DRPLYNRTLGCS
-822 TT
+822 TMATE

>member
-1 MYGWPDVE
+1 M
-9 GRSRPALSHGSA
+9 ALI
-21 RRWPRSFSDHVKV
+21 
-34 VATSDFVPYPGPAE
+34 
-48 HLARM
+48 
-53 GLPAL
+53 
-58 ALLLT
+58 LLLAV
-63 GGLLHTQE
+63 GLLHTQ
-71 GAARL
+71 
-76 GEVPQPSSSAP
+76 
-87 FLQASPSA
+87 ASPPA

-103 HNCFRKDGSPFRY
+103 EDCFRKDGAPFRY

-144 TVQVYVPW
+144 AVQVYVPW
-152 NYHEMLPGVYDF
+152 NYHEPLPGVYDF
-164 TGNRDVEAFLDLTA
+164 AGDRDVEAFLDLTA

-211 VLRTSN
+211 VLRSS
-217 PGEAQHR
+217 
-224 ALATMWAGMDAATSP
+224 D
-239 CPASAPPAY
+239 PAY

-260 PKIKPR
+260 PKVKPR
-266 LYQQGG
+266 LYQNGG
-272 NIISVQ
+272 NIISVQPCRMHAGCRPLPCSQ

-285 YYACDYGYLR
+285 YYACDYEYLR

-300 FRALLGSEVLLF
+300 FRALLGSDVLLF
-312 TTDSTGAEELR
+312 TTDSTRVEELR

-333 VDFGPG
+333 IDFGP
-339 VPMGEEE
+339 
-346 EEEREDM
+346 D
-353 VPSLSCSNLPL
+353 
-364 STSTGSNVTEAFG
+364 SNVTEAFG
-377 AQRHVEPK
+377 AQRQVEPK

-406 STSAA
+406 STSSAQ
-411 WVARGL
+411 VARGL

-425 SINMQV
+425 SVNM
-431 VSWQTALPPREWASP
+431 
-446 LAFIPQGSGQQ
+446 
-457 ELWVLQGRGSAWYMF
+457 YMF

-485 YKDQYKPV
+485 FKDQYKPV

-513 FAIRTVISKPLPVGP
+513 FAIRTVISKFQPLPVGP
-528 MPPATPKYAYGS
+528 MPPATPKYTYGW
-540 VALQKVSAYR
+540 VALQK
-550 EGCTAPAWHCSTDQ
+550 
-564 HSSLSLQYADLLDV
+564 YADLLDV

-591 FPLTFEALKQ
+591 FPLTFEAIKQ
-601 AYGFMVYRTELP
+601 THGFVVYRTQLP
-613 WDVPDP
+613 WDVPDL

-638 KEYQGTL
+638 KEYRGTL

-653 HVMGRAGDILDLLL
+653 PVTGRAGDTLDVLL
-667 ENMGRISFGANTSD
+667 ENMGRISFGANVSD
-681 FKGLLGNLSLNSRPL
+681 FKGLLGNLSLDSSPL
-696 SNWLIYPLAIDTA
+696 SNWLIYPLAIDSA
-709 VQHGWPQAALP
+709 IQQGWPHTALP
-720 KSSSGGRVGPA
+720 KSSSSGKSGPA

-751 GWSKGL
+751 GWSKGQ

-763 NLGRYWTRRG
+763 NLGRYWPCRG

-798 EEAPPTPLLLFL
+798 EGAPPVPLLLFL
-810 DQPLYNRTLGCS
+810 DQPLFNKTLSCS
-822 TT
+822 TVAAE

>member
-1 MYGWPDVE
+1 
-9 GRSRPALSHGSA
+9 L
-21 RRWPRSFSDHVKV
+21 
-34 VATSDFVPYPGPAE
+34 AT
-48 HLARM
+48 M

-58 ALLLT
+58 ALLLAA
-63 GGLLHTQE
+63 GLLHT
-71 GAARL
+71 
-76 GEVPQPSSSAP
+76 
-87 FLQASPSA
+87 QASPSA

-103 HNCFRKDGSPFRY
+103 HNCFRKDGVPFRY

-137 MYMSGLN
+137 MYMSGLS

-152 NYHEMLPGVYDF
+152 NYHETQPGVYDF

-211 VLRTSN
+211 ILRTSN
-217 PGEAQHR
+217 PAF
-224 ALATMWAGMDAATSP
+224 
-239 CPASAPPAY
+239 
-248 LAAVDSWLHVLL
+248 LAAVDSWLHILL

-339 VPMGEEE
+339 
-346 EEEREDM
+346 
-353 VPSLSCSNLPL
+353 
-364 STSTGSNVTEAFG
+364 SNVTEAFG
-377 AQRHVEPK
+377 AQRRVEPK

-431 VSWQTALPPREWASP
+431 VSWQRALPPGE
-446 LAFIPQGSGQQ
+446 
-457 ELWVLQGRGSAWYMF
+457 YMF

-513 FAIRTVISKPLPVGP
+513 FAIRTVIGKFQPLPVGP
-528 MPPATPKYAYGS
+528 MPPATPKYAYGR
-540 VALQKVSAYR
+540 VALRKVSAYPK
-550 EGCTAPAWHCSTDQ
+550 GCTAPAWHYSTGQ

-601 AYGFMVYRTELP
+601 AYGFMVYHTQLP

-653 HVMGRAGDILDLLL
+653 QVTGRAGETLDILL

-696 SNWLIYPLAIDTA
+696 SNWLMYPLAIDTA
-709 VQHGWPQAALP
+709 VQQGWPQAALP

-731 FYTGTFETPGIAW
+731 FYTGIFETPGIAW
-744 DTFVKFP
+744 DTFIKFP

-786 VGRPNNI
+786 VGHPNSI

-822 TT
+822 TMATE

>member
-1 MYGWPDVE
+1 
-9 GRSRPALSHGSA
+9 
-21 RRWPRSFSDHVKV
+21 
-34 VATSDFVPYPGPAE
+34 
-48 HLARM
+48 
-53 GLPAL
+53 
-58 ALLLT
+58 
-63 GGLLHTQE
+63 
-71 GAARL
+71 
-76 GEVPQPSSSAP
+76 
-87 FLQASPSA
+87 
-95 RSFQLDYE
+95 
-103 HNCFRKDGSPFRY
+103 
-116 ISGSIH
+116 
-122 YARVPRPAWRDRLLK
+122 
-137 MYMSGLN
+137 MYMSGLSA
-144 TVQVYVPW
+144 VQVYVPW
-152 NYHEMLPGVYDF
+152 NYHEPLPGVYDF
-164 TGNRDVEAFLDLTA
+164 AGDRDVEAFLDLTA

-211 VLRTSN
+211 VLRSS
-217 PGEAQHR
+217 
-224 ALATMWAGMDAATSP
+224 D
-239 CPASAPPAY
+239 PAY

-266 LYQQGG
+266 LYQHGG

-285 YYACDYGYLR
+285 YYACDYEYLR

-312 TTDSTGAEELR
+312 TTDGTRAEELR

-339 VPMGEEE
+339 
-346 EEEREDM
+346 
-353 VPSLSCSNLPL
+353 
-364 STSTGSNVTEAFG
+364 SNVTEAFG
-377 AQRHVEPK
+377 AQRRVEPK

-406 STSAA
+406 STSSAR
-411 WVARGL
+411 VARGL

-425 SINMQV
+425 NVNM
-431 VSWQTALPPREWASP
+431 
-446 LAFIPQGSGQQ
+446 
-457 ELWVLQGRGSAWYMF
+457 YMF

-485 YKDQYKPV
+485 FKDQYKPV

-513 FAIRTVISKPLPVGP
+513 FAIRTVISKFQPLPVGP
-528 MPPATPKYAYGS
+528 MPPASPKYAYGW
-540 VALQKVSAYR
+540 VALRK
-550 EGCTAPAWHCSTDQ
+550 
-564 HSSLSLQYADLLDV
+564 YADLLDV

-591 FPLTFEALKQ
+591 FPLTFEAIKQ
-601 AYGFMVYRTELP
+601 AHGFVVYRTQLP
-613 WDVPDP
+613 RDVLDP
-619 ATLGAPPHSICDR
+619 ATLGAPPHSVCDR
-632 GYVMLQ
+632 GYVMLEQ
-638 KEYQGTL
+638 VRLQEHTPPGPALGRAVGPASSRAVPCQGLGDSQGAESHTEPLALGSGRGAAALTLWLQEYRGTL

-653 HVMGRAGDILDLLL
+653 RVTGRAGETLDVLL
-667 ENMGRISFGANTSD
+667 ENMGRISFGANISD
-681 FKGLLGNLSLNSRPL
+681 FKGLLGNLSLDSSPL

-709 VQHGWPQAALP
+709 IQQGWPHTTLP
-720 KSSSGGRVGPA
+720 KSSSRGRAGPA

-751 GWSKGL
+751 GWSKGQ

-763 NLGRYWTRRG
+763 NLGRYWPRRG

-798 EEAPPTPLLLFL
+798 EGAPPTPFLLFL
-810 DQPLYNRTLGCS
+810 DQPLFNRTLSRS
-822 TT
+822 TAATE

>member
-1 MYGWPDVE
+1 M
-9 GRSRPALSHGSA
+9 
-21 RRWPRSFSDHVKV
+21 V
-34 VATSDFVPYPGPAE
+34 VATSSLVPHAGPAE
-48 HLARM
+48 HPAAM
-53 GLPAL
+53 GLRAL
-58 ALLLT
+58 ALLLAA
-63 GGLLHTQE
+63 GLLHT
-71 GAARL
+71 
-76 GEVPQPSSSAP
+76 
-87 FLQASPSA
+87 QASPSA

-103 HNCFRKDGSPFRY
+103 HNCFCKDGAPFRY

-137 MYMSGLN
+137 MYMSGLS

-152 NYHEMLPGVYDF
+152 NYHETLPGVYDF

-217 PGEAQHR
+217 P
-224 ALATMWAGMDAATSP
+224 
-239 CPASAPPAY
+239 AY

-266 LYQQGG
+266 LYHQGG

-312 TTDSTGAEELR
+312 TTDSARAEELR

-339 VPMGEEE
+339 
-346 EEEREDM
+346 
-353 VPSLSCSNLPL
+353 
-364 STSTGSNVTEAFG
+364 SNVTEAFG
-377 AQRHVEPK
+377 AQRRVEPK

-393 YTGWLDYWGEAHA
+393 YTGWLDYWGGAHA
-406 STSAA
+406 STSVA

-425 SINMQV
+425 SINM
-431 VSWQTALPPREWASP
+431 
-446 LAFIPQGSGQQ
+446 
-457 ELWVLQGRGSAWYMF
+457 YMF

-485 YKDQYKPV
+485 YKGQYKPV

-513 FAIRTVISKPLPVGP
+513 FAIRTVISKFQPLPAGP
-528 MPPATPKYAYGS
+528 MPPATPKYAYGW
-540 VALQKVSAYR
+540 VALRK
-550 EGCTAPAWHCSTDQ
+550 
-564 HSSLSLQYADLLDV
+564 YADLLDV

-601 AYGFMVYRTELP
+601 VHGFVVYHTQLP

-653 HVMGRAGDILDLLL
+653 HVTGRAGDSLDILV

-696 SNWLIYPLAIDTA
+696 SKWLIYPLAIDTT
-709 VQHGWPQAALP
+709 VQQGWPHAALP
-720 KSSSGGRVGPA
+720 ESSSGGRVGPA

-763 NLGRYWTRRG
+763 NLGRYWTSRG

-786 VGRPNNI
+786 AGRPNNI

-798 EEAPPTPLLLFL
+798 EGAPPTPLLLFL
-810 DQPLYNRTLGCS
+810 DRPLYNRTLGCS
-822 TT
+822 TAATE

>member
-1 MYGWPDVE
+1 P
-9 GRSRPALSHGSA
+9 
-21 RRWPRSFSDHVKV
+21 
-34 VATSDFVPYPGPAE
+34 
-48 HLARM
+48 ARM
-53 GLPAL
+53 ALPAL
-58 ALLLT
+58 ALLLAA
-63 GGLLHTQE
+63 GLLHTQ
-71 GAARL
+71 
-76 GEVPQPSSSAP
+76 
-87 FLQASPSA
+87 ASPLA

-103 HNCFRKDGSPFRY
+103 HNCFRKDGVPFRY

-137 MYMSGLN
+137 MYMSGLSA
-144 TVQVYVPW
+144 VQVYIPW
-152 NYHEMLPGVYDF
+152 NYHETLPGVYDF

-178 ELGLLV
+178 ELGFLV

-211 VLRTSN
+211 ILRTS
-217 PGEAQHR
+217 
-224 ALATMWAGMDAATSP
+224 D
-239 CPASAPPAY
+239 PAY
-248 LAAVDSWLHVLL
+248 LAAVDSWLHILL

-266 LYQQGG
+266 LYQHGG

-285 YYACDYGYLR
+285 YYACDHGYLR

-300 FRALLGSEVLLF
+300 FQALLGREVLLF
-312 TTDSTGAEELR
+312 TTDSTRAEELR

-339 VPMGEEE
+339 
-346 EEEREDM
+346 
-353 VPSLSCSNLPL
+353 
-364 STSTGSNVTEAFG
+364 SNVTEAFG
-377 AQRHVEPK
+377 AQRRMEPK

-411 WVARGL
+411 RVAQGL

-431 VSWQTALPPREWASP
+431 LTSLPWP
-446 LAFIPQGSGQQ
+446 
-457 ELWVLQGRGSAWYMF
+457 
-472 HGGTNFAYWSGAD
+472 GAD

-513 FAIRTVISKPLPVGP
+513 FAIRTVISKFQPLPVGP
-528 MPPATPKYAYGS
+528 MPPATPKYAYGR
-540 VALQKVSAYR
+540 VALRKVSACP
-550 EGCTAPAWHCSTDQ
+550 EGYTAPAWHCSTGQ
-564 HSSLSLQYADLLDV
+564 HPSLSWQYADLLDV
-578 LDVLCPSGPIQSQ
+578 LDVLCPSGPIHSQ

-601 AYGFMVYRTELP
+601 AHGFVVYHTQLP
-613 WDVPDP
+613 WDVLDP

-653 HVMGRAGDILDLLL
+653 NVTGRAGDTLDMLL

-681 FKGLLGNLSLNSRPL
+681 FKGLLGNLSLNSKPL

-709 VQHGWPQAALP
+709 VQQGWPHAALP
-720 KSSSGGRVGPA
+720 EPSSGGRMGPA

-744 DTFVKFP
+744 DTFVEFP

-786 VGRPNNI
+786 VGCPNNI

-798 EEAPPTPLLLFL
+798 EGAPPTPLLLFL
-810 DQPLYNRTLGCS
+810 DRPLYNRTLGRS
-822 TT
+822 ITATE